1 MQVEYIKAVVARDK
15 IVSESRVRQ
24 LLSAAHARLDCG
36 RGNVF
41 GSAATEADV
50 EALPPTIPGQCI
62 GRLLRSWL
70 VSIDTAGWL
79 NC

>member
-1 MQVEYIKAVVARDK
+1 MQVEYIKAVIARDK

-36 RGNVF
+36 RGNVV

-50 EALPPTIPGQCI
+50 EALQPTIAGPCI
-62 GRLLRSWL
+62 GRLLRSRF
-70 VSIDTAGWL
+70 VSIDMAG
-79 NC
+79 